1 MVSEKSVERL
11 DNSAVKLTVTVGKED
26 VQQQYDS
33 IVNEYSKQ
41 AQIKGFR
48 KGKVPR
54 EVMERKFGESLKA
67 EAMQR
72 ILEESLKQAI
82 DEVEEKPLSFAQPE
96 LDGELDFE
104 LDKEFT
110 YAVRYDVFPEI
121 TVGSYTGL
129 EIEEP
134 QVKIEDEDMDRELK
148 ALQEQNSVVMDK
160 QEGVVAK
167 DDIVTIDYWEVDD
180 SGNPVDGTSR
190 EDFVFTVGTG
200 YNYYKIDDEVIG
212 LKKDQETVIEKTY
225 PDDVEIEELRGT
237 SKKIGVRV
245 KAVKERQLPEIDDDL
260 AQDISEKYETLDDLK
275 KDIRSRLEETLKS
288 RLRQIKADALV
299 DKIVENSEV
308 TPPESMVAAE
318 LQATW
323 RNFVNRFGVPES
335 QVAQLLEHQGR
346 SQQDLFQ
353 EWRPEAEKSLK
364 GRLVINKLIEQE
376 QIEVTEDDV
385 DARVKELADSNSMG
399 FEETKNYYQQQGMLE
414 YIRDNMKEERLFD
427 KLFAESRIKKG
438 EKRKFLD
445 VVGRNA

>member
-200 YNYYKIDDEVIG
+200 YNYYKIDDDVVG

-225 PDDVEIEELRGT
+225 PEDVEIEELRGT

-288 RLRQIKADALV
+288 RLRQIKADTLV

-445 VVGRNA
+445 VVGRNG

>member
-1 MVSEKSVERL
+1 MVSDKSVERL
-11 DNSAVKLTVTVGKED
+11 DNSAVKLTVTVGQDD
-26 VQQQYDS
+26 VRRQYDS
-33 IVNEYSKQ
+33 IVEEYSRQ

-54 EVMERKFGESLKA
+54 DVMERKFGDSLKA

-72 ILEESLKQAI
+72 VLEESLKQAL
-82 DEVEEKPLSFAQPE
+82 DQVEEKPLSFAQPE

-104 LDKEFT
+104 LDKDFT

-134 QVKIEDEDMDRELK
+134 QVKIEDEDLERELK

-160 QEGVVAK
+160 QDGVVAK

-212 LKKDQETVIEKTY
+212 LNKDQETVIEKSY
-225 PDDVEIEELRGT
+225 PDDVEIEELRGS

-245 KAVKERQLPEIDDDL
+245 KAVKERRLPEIDDDL
-260 AQDISEKYETLDDLK
+260 AQDISDKYETLEDLK
-275 KDIRSRLEETLKS
+275 KEIRSRLEETLKS

-318 LQATW
+318 LHATW
-323 RNFVNRFGVPES
+323 RNFVGRFGVPES

-346 SQQDLFQ
+346 SQQDLLQ
-353 EWRPEAEKSLK
+353 DWRPEAEKSLK
-364 GRLVINKLIEQE
+364 GRLVINKLIDLE
-376 QIEVTEDDV
+376 QIEVSDDDV
-385 DARVKELADSNSMG
+385 DARIKELAESSSTS
-399 FEETKNYYQQQGMLE
+399 FEDAKDHYQRQGMLE
-414 YIRDNMKEERLFD
+414 YLRDNLKEERLFD
-427 KLFAESRIKKG
+427 KLFAESKIKKG